1 MLRVAQQSGLLES
14 ALQNL
19 ANQQPDEV
27 PCESENSWHPVTPGT
42 MADGSKRRM
51 PSPTP
56 SDERQMEGSALQKLP
71 EDLWSRLD
79 KLAVGHLPPGV
90 TSMKMWS
97 KTLISFGKFEA
108 EKLSYWDLV
117 ISKDVEKSGY
127 VRWIPSHM
135 NEKSSDELKDLR
147 DFIKIYQKEAL
158 GPNSG
163 VVLFPGGK
171 IRHFK

>member
-1 MLRVAQQSGLLES
+1 MSGRFASSAVFFSVQVPRPCKSLDLSTLTYVLRVAQQSGLLES

-19 ANQQPDEV
+19 ANQQPDEA

-42 MADGSKRRM
+42 MTDGSKRRM

-56 SDERQMEGSALQKLP
+56 SDERQMEGSALQKQP

-79 KLAVGHLPPGV
+79 KLAVGHLLPVV

-117 ISKDVEKSGY
+117 ISKDVSLAMCVGFS
-127 VRWIPSHM
+127 VTRTRSPPMS
-135 NEKSSDELKDLR
+135 
-147 DFIKIYQKEAL
+147 
-158 GPNSG
+158 
-163 VVLFPGGK
+163 
-171 IRHFK
+171 